1 MKKIKM
7 KVVTVCLSLGMIA
20 GTLLTPVAAYAATT
34 TSTTSSVTTNTISN
48 GIETSI
54 ANDNDA
60 EKYDTNVGD
69 MLGESKAWAP
79 GVNFNVNVDVLG
91 IANKIAAAISR
102 NNFNGQRAAFCKN
115 LMETTFYAA
124 GGRYNVVVMD
134 LSQNYK
140 YKISGVKMYAGYQ
153 FDGTTYG
160 VWVFDKNQPK
170 GSFFRNDGRRGW
182 DHWAA
187 RGWQTLAGNVMWYN
201 R

>member
-20 GTLLTPVAAYAATT
+20 GTLITPVAAYAATT
-34 TSTTSSVTTNTISN
+34 SSTTTNTISN

-60 EKYDTNVGD
+60 GKYDTSVGD
-69 MLGESKAWAP
+69 MLAESKAWAP

-91 IANKIAAAISR
+91 IANKIAASISR

-134 LSQNYK
+134 LSQNYSH
-140 YKISGVKMYAGYQ
+140 KISGVKMYAGYQ

-170 GSFFRNDGRRGW
+170 GSYFRNDGRRGW

-187 RGWQTLAGNVMWYN
+187 RGWQKLADNVMWYN

>member
-20 GTLLTPVAAYAATT
+20 GTLITPVAAYAATT
-34 TSTTSSVTTNTISN
+34 SSTTTNTISN

-60 EKYDTNVGD
+60 GKYDTSVGD
-69 MLGESKAWAP
+69 MLAESKAWAP

-91 IANKIAAAISR
+91 IANKIAASISR
-102 NNFNGQRAAFCKN
+102 NNFNGERAAFCKN

-140 YKISGVKMYAGYQ
+140 HRISGVKMYAGYQ

-187 RGWQTLAGNVMWYN
+187 RGWQTLTDNVMWYN

>member
-1 MKKIKM
+1 MNKIKM

-20 GTLLTPVAAYAATT
+20 GTLTTPVAAYAA
-34 TSTTSSVTTNTISN
+34 TTNTISN

-60 EKYDTNVGD
+60 EKYDTSVGD
-69 MLGESKAWAP
+69 MLSESKAWAP
-79 GVNFNVNVDVLG
+79 GVNFNVNIDALG
-91 IANKIAAAISR
+91 IANKIAASISR
-102 NNFNGQRAAFCKN
+102 NNYNGQRAAFCKN
-115 LMETTFYAA
+115 LMETTYYAA
-124 GGRYNVVVMD
+124 GGKYNVVVFD

-140 YKISGVKMYAGYQ
+140 YRISGVKMYAGYK

-160 VWVFDKNQPK
+160 VWVFNKNQPK

-187 RGWQTLAGNVMWYN
+187 RGQQTLIDNVMWYN